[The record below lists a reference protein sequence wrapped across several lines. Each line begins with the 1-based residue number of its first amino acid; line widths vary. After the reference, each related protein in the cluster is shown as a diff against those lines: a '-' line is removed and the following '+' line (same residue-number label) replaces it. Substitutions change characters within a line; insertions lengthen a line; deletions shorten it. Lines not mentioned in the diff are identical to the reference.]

1 MSRLLELVAGWKG
14 YAALALAC
22 FLAGSL
28 GTWRVL
34 SWREQGRQTKA
45 LTRTVKEVVY
55 RDRISYRVA
64 EAFEKKRVQ
73 NAQASRNRVEEV
85 PIHVTPQI
93 DHDYPV
99 PCGFVRV
106 FNAATHGP
114 IPDPA
119 GCPDDAPSGIA
130 LSEVGRTE
138 SENAGQ
144 YNTITDQL
152 RALQDWVRQQQAA
165 QK

>member
-1 MSRLLELVAGWKG
+1 MTRLLELAAGWKG

-28 GTWRVL
+28 GTWRVM
-34 SWREQGRQTKA
+34 SWRGQAHQAQAATK
-45 LTRTVKEVVY
+45 TIKEIVY
-55 RDRISYRVA
+55 RDRITYRVA
-64 EAFEKKRVQ
+64 EAFEKQR
-73 NAQASRNRVEEV
+73 AQGAAASRNRVQEV
-85 PIHVTPQI
+85 PLHVTPHI
-93 DHDYPV
+93 DREYPV

-119 GCPDDAPSGIA
+119 GCPDDAPSGLA
-130 LSEVGRTE
+130 LSEVGRAET
-138 SENAGQ
+138 ENAGQ
-144 YNTITDQL
+144 YDAVADQL

-165 QK
+165 RP